1 MNWND
6 IRLRLRALF
15 QHNRV
20 EDELEEEVNTHLE
33 MQARKN
39 QNQNRGI
46 DPAEASRLARIQFGS
61 LDVTKEECRD
71 ARGTRLIEDALA
83 DVRYAVRSFRRTPVF
98 ALTVVAT
105 IALPLGLNTALFT
118 IFNAYV
124 FRPVAVSDPNSLY
137 QYSWTDR
144 RGATHSFSWAEY
156 ESFRDGNPVFSEV
169 AATRPIFARVEG
181 QPLFGELVT
190 PNYFRMLGVGALSGR
205 TFVAEDGASAGSAPV
220 VVLSHSAWQNKFG
233 GNNDLLGKTIVIRG
247 HPLEV
252 IGITKPEFSGLNAK
266 TLDFWVPITM
276 ADQLEGG
283 PSLFG
288 PDHPNRLDI
297 AGRLRPGLTSSQA
310 EAALLVW
317 ARHRTDGKGEDEKA
331 VGVVLE
337 SRATS
342 IRLTPQLIAA
352 AMPVVA
358 AFLLVL
364 LIACANIASMILA
377 RAIVRQREIG
387 LRLSLGAARVRL
399 VRQLLTESLVLAV
412 PAAMAGAALSE
423 LALRVGQRILFS
435 AMPPDLAQIVTIP
448 SLGFD
453 IRLFGFLIAIAASS
467 ATLFGLAPALQATRL
482 DLSQVTKGEFAPD
495 MRPTR
500 LRNALV
506 IFQITVCVML
516 LTVAGLALRASSR
529 MNRQEVGFTTR
540 GVLEMDINEKYRSK
554 LLSRLAEQPVVEGI
568 ASAQSIPLNGM
579 LLTVPMISGEETAVR
594 GSYNFVSPTFFEV
607 LGIPILS
614 GRNFS
619 VEDAQVGAA
628 VAIVS
633 QKTAL
638 RFWPGQQPLGQ
649 TLRLAPD
656 PRVAPE
662 LRVRR
667 FPSVRII
674 GVAADI
680 VSCCFTVG
688 MDPTLLYLPTTSNA
702 AGTSLLVRVHGN
714 SEQARRNLDANL
726 SAISPSAVDQI
737 HTLETFR
744 AAGVFPFQIAAG
756 VCTVI
761 GGLALFLAVSGVYG
775 VLSYSV
781 SQRTREI
788 GIRMAIGA
796 PASAVAR
803 LVLTQS
809 MRLALIG
816 GVAGSL
822 LALAVWRILASRL
835 FFIQAFDGIAFF
847 IGVLVPLAAAALAAY
862 VPARRAI
869 LVDPITTLR
878 YD

>member
-15 QHNRV
+15 QRNGV
-20 EDELEEEVNTHLE
+20 EDELEEEITSHLE

-39 QNQNRGI
+39 QNRGI
-46 DPAEASRLARIQFGS
+46 DPTEASRLARLQFGS
-61 LDVTKEECRD
+61 LDVAKEECRD

-83 DVRYAVRSFRRTPVF
+83 DVRYAVRSFWRTPVF
-98 ALTVVAT
+98 ALTVVVT

-124 FRPVAVSDPNSLY
+124 LRPVAVSDPNSLY

-144 RGATHSFSWAEY
+144 RGAPHSFSWAEY
-156 ESFRDGNPVFSEV
+156 ESLRDGNPVFSEV

-181 QPLFGELVT
+181 RPLFGELVT
-190 PNYFRMLGVGALSGR
+190 PNYFRMLGVRALSGR

-233 GNNDLLGKTIVIRG
+233 ANNDLVGKTIVIRG

-252 IGITKPEFSGLNAK
+252 IGITNPEFSGLNAK

-276 ADQLEGG
+276 ADQLEDG

-297 AGRLRPGLTSSQA
+297 LGRLRSGLTSRQA
-310 EAALLVW
+310 EAALLVR
-317 ARHRTDGKGEDEKA
+317 ARHGADGRSEDEKA
-331 VGVVLE
+331 VGVLLD

-352 AMPVVA
+352 AAPVVA

-364 LIACANIASMILA
+364 CIACANIAGMMFA
-377 RAIVRQREIG
+377 RAVGRQREIG
-387 LRLSLGAARVRL
+387 LRLSLGAARIRL
-399 VRQLLTESLVLAV
+399 VRQLLTESLVLSV

-423 LALRVGQRILFS
+423 LALLAGQRVVFS
-435 AMPPDLAQIVTIP
+435 AMPPDLAQIVTMP

-453 IRLFGFLIAIAASS
+453 IRVFGFLMAIAASS

-482 DLSQVTKGEFAPD
+482 DLSQAAKGEFAPN

-506 IFQITVCVML
+506 ILQITACVML

-529 MNRQEVGFTTR
+529 MNRQEVGFTTS
-540 GVLEMDINEKYRSK
+540 GVLEMHINEKYRSK
-554 LLSRLAEQPVVEGI
+554 LLSRLTEQPVVEGI

-579 LLTVPMISGEETAVR
+579 LPTVPMISGERTAAR
-594 GSYNFVSPTFFEV
+594 GSYNFVSPTFFPM

-614 GRNFS
+614 GRSFN
-619 VEDAQVGAA
+619 VEEARAGAA

-649 TLRLAPD
+649 TLRLVPD
-656 PRVAPE
+656 PRVAPGSK
-662 LRVRR
+662 VRS

-688 MDPTLLYLPTTSNA
+688 MDPTLLYLPTIPTA
-702 AGTSLLVRVHGN
+702 AGTSLLVGVHGN
-714 SEQARRNLDANL
+714 SEQARHKLDADL
-726 SAISPSAVDQI
+726 AAISPGAVDQI
-737 HTLETFR
+737 HTLDTFR
-744 AAGVFPFQIAAG
+744 AAAVFPFQMAAG

-796 PASAVAR
+796 TAGAVAR
-803 LVLTQS
+803 LVLKQS

-816 GVAGSL
+816 GIVGSL
-822 LALAVWRILASRL
+822 LALAVWRLLASRV
-835 FFIQAFDGIAFF
+835 FFMEAFDGIAFL

-862 VPARRAI
+862 APARRAI
-869 LVDPITTLR
+869 LVDPTTTLI